1 MSELN
6 ENGFSNDGRSTGDAA
21 ENTIPTESTSAAP
34 CADSAGD
41 KGDNEY
47 HYIRP
52 DAQRRAYSDASYIP
66 SADATAVPRRYH
78 CSEQP
83 PRKKEKKHRSL
94 SGTAIVA
101 LCLVCAIIGGL
112 GGGAIA
118 GAIFSGSSQDAE
130 PGISSSPSTGGTVF
144 NVAEGG
150 KTDVT
155 TNVVASG
162 EVLSGNQVY
171 NLGCEQTVA
180 ITSEISYASYF
191 GYRTSAVSGSGF
203 ILSSDGYIL
212 TNYHVIKEAAAGGY
226 EIKVHTYDGSE
237 YTADVIGYEADND
250 VAVLKIDATELSAV
264 TIGDSSSIQVGDS
277 AYAIGNPLGTLEF
290 TMTTGS
296 ISALDRDITSYDS
309 STGSYT
315 TVNMFQIDAAVNSG
329 NSGGPVFN
337 SRGEVIGIVTAK
349 YSDTGVEGLGFAI
362 PINDAMAIANDLVT
376 KGYVSGKAYM
386 GISVDTLPAS
396 VSKYYGLPSGA
407 YVMSVEEGSCAET
420 AGLLAGDIITALDNI
435 TISSGDDLISAKKGY
450 RAGDSAVLSISRSGE
465 TIELTIVF
473 DEEIPADDSSDAQT
487 QSGSNGSYGYGY
499 GFNNGRGQ

>member
-6 ENGFSNDGRSTGDAA
+6 ENGFSNESRSNEDAN
-21 ENTIPTESTSAAP
+21 ENTFSAETTSAAP
-34 CADSAGD
+34 SADSGESS
-41 KGDNEY
+41 EY

-52 DAQRRAYSDASYIP
+52 DAERRAYSDANYIS
-66 SADATAVPRRYH
+66 SADAAAVPKRYH

-83 PRKKEKKHRSL
+83 QKKQKEKKHGGM
-94 SGTAIVA
+94 SGAAIVA

-118 GAIFSGSSQDAE
+118 GAMSSNNPQDIE
-130 PGISSSPSTGGTVF
+130 PGISSSPSAGSSGGTVF
-144 NVAEGG
+144 NVADSG

-237 YTADVIGYEADND
+237 YTAEVIGYEADND
-250 VAVLKIDATELSAV
+250 VAVLKIDASDLSAV

-296 ISALDRDITSYDS
+296 VSALDRDITSYDS

-337 SRGEVIGIVTAK
+337 NRGEVIGIVTAK

-396 VSKYYGLPSGA
+396 VSKYYGLPAGA

-420 AGLLAGDIITALDNI
+420 AGLLAGDIITALDGT

-450 RAGDSAVLSISRSGE
+450 RAGDSATLTVSRSGE
-465 TIELTIVF
+465 TLELSIVF
-473 DEEIPADDSSDAQT
+473 DEEIPDADSDSDQSQT
-487 QSGSNGSYGYGY
+487 DSGYGYGY